1 MTYRPSSLLFGSF
14 CFPKRKPCGFTHWYR
29 QGKSK
34 ASERSEGSKG
44 PTWVC
49 EASFFQI
56 ILNFTCFNPCSQ
68 FYAWFMCT
76 RTLWNILLKGL
87 MVCRETVYI
96 NPKLFVILGMAL
108 IILSTEL
115 RQKLQEGEIKDK
127 IRVFPFIWLI
137 GIPA

>member
-1 MTYRPSSLLFGSF
+1 
-14 CFPKRKPCGFTHWYR
+14 
-29 QGKSK
+29 
-34 ASERSEGSKG
+34 
-44 PTWVC
+44 
-49 EASFFQI
+49 
-56 ILNFTCFNPCSQ
+56 
-68 FYAWFMCT
+68 
-76 RTLWNILLKGL
+76 

-137 GIPA
+137 GIPALIVSVTMGVASKHYGDDKM